1 MWLCMTNF
9 KPLCLFTWQLHDL
22 KVGSEAQIWQ
32 ICDLELYSHFQSS
45 KSQKSFKL
53 HLWNFQMLW
62 RCYICVHTSNFRPLP
77 PFSCQL
83 SQDLKVNFPL
93 PPKKKKK
100 TSITFFVCLGLK
112 HAEKFFCVYKKFSK
126 KIFFFTSLIFIWNVC
141 SDANFEILWLT
152 RKR

>member
-9 KPLCLFTWQLHDL
+9 RSLCLFTWQLHDL

-62 RCYICVHTSNFRPLP
+62 RCYTCVHTSNFRPLP

-93 PPKKKKK
+93 PPKNFFFFFYKSYFFLKRVLGCQLWDPMIDKKKEVVVQNLRYAHRY
-100 TSITFFVCLGLK
+100 STFT
-112 HAEKFFCVYKKFSK
+112 ASEN
-126 KIFFFTSLIFIWNVC
+126 FINV
-141 SDANFEILWLT
+141 T
-152 RKR
+152 